1 MGVLNYLRSLCRL
14 LFCLG
19 LSHYCAAAEQA
30 NTAATPSG
38 VQGGQILEVVGA
50 LIIVVLAIL
59 GVAWFSKRFTGLTP
73 HQHQGLKTVAVLPV
87 GTRERIALVQ
97 VGERQIL
104 VGITP
109 QQISTLLV
117 LDEPLDFSQ
126 SGGEFARKL
135 QSLLRRNENEAEG
148 EANGT
153 Q

>member
-1 MGVLNYLRSLCRL
+1 MAAINRLMTFIWL
-14 LFCLG
+14 LFWLA
-19 LSHYCAAAEQA
+19 LSSISQAAEQA
-30 NTAATPSG
+30 TPPASPSG
-38 VQGGQILEVVGA
+38 VEGGQVLEVVGA

-73 HQHQGLKTVAVLPV
+73 HNHQGLKTVAVLPV

-97 VGERQIL
+97 VGERQLL

-117 LDEPLDFSQ
+117 LDEPLDMSP

-148 EANGT
+148 EANGA

>member
-1 MGVLNYLRSLCRL
+1 MTIFNHFRSFCRL
-14 LFCLG
+14 LFCLV
-19 LSHYCAAAEQA
+19 LSCFSVAAEQA
-30 NTAATPSG
+30 PPPTAPSG

-73 HQHQGLKTVAVLPV
+73 HQHQALKTVTMLSV
-87 GTRERIALVQ
+87 GSRERIALVQ

-109 QQISTLLV
+109 QHISTLLV

-135 QSLLRRNENEAEG
+135 QSFLRRNENEAEG
-148 EANGT
+148 KGNGT